1 MEVEQVRNQIRNV
14 VQALQTIEVR
24 GVDNMKTL
32 VGSIMVLDELYG
44 KLGTAPSP
52 EEPDTKIAKFPG

>member
-44 KLGTAPSP
+44 KLGMAPGSDDP
-52 EEPDTKIAKFPG
+52 ETKIKNFPE